1 MTIIIRGT
9 PQTAT
14 FALPGSSKN
23 PVYTIDPSTLD
34 TNTDG
39 CTMCTTNKADF
50 NQQTKTLT
58 TQPSNQPN
66 RHQSISILGEVLP
79 PADIGLSIL
88 LNLLSGIDPSHVVP
102 QLLAAS
108 TEIWVSRVPH
118 SQEITK
124 TADLSGWNTW
134 EPMHP
139 STVKCLS
146 EDTQVNKRKH

>member
-1 MTIIIRGT
+1 MY
-9 PQTAT
+9 
-14 FALPGSSKN
+14 N
-23 PVYTIDPSTLD
+23 VYNKQSRLQSTD
-34 TNTDG
+34 QNTDHS
-39 CTMCTTNKADF
+39 TI
-50 NQQTKTLT
+50 
-58 TQPSNQPN
+58 QPANQPN